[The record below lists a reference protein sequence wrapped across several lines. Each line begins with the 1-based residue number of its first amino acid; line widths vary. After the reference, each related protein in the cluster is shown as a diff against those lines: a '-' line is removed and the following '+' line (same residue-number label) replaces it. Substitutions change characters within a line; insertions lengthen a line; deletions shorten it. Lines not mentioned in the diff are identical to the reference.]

1 MILFLKFKQKTQT
14 VFLDKNSR
22 VTLLDDT
29 KYHIILSPTLY
40 WIKREKLPL
49 KYLHEVKKIAPTLFE
64 EILPEGD
71 YSYSI
76 YKEDEYFVLFAYEDK
91 KILSLLAE
99 KGILLADIATISFAQ
114 SAFTQLQ
121 KPVAISSET
130 ILVKKDDIVV
140 VLPAE
145 WYEDVEALQNIE
157 LKPSKHTIK
166 LEQFSHIV
174 DKKTLYKLGAI
185 LGVFGVI
192 VAVEYLLYSKALAH
206 LRQENEQVFKA
217 HKLKPTLMQNKAILS
232 HYESISLRQE
242 RLREYISYILKAKLS
257 KNQKIDAISY
267 ENKKLRVVFEG
278 LQGNALKRVLAPFY
292 KDKAKVDIH
301 KSKNQTIVEVAL

>member
-1 MILFLKFKQKTQT
+1 LKFKQKTQT

-22 VTLLDDT
+22 VALLDDA

-71 YSYSI
+71 YSYYV
-76 YKEDEYFVLFAYEDK
+76 YKEDESFILFAYEDK
-91 KILSLLAE
+91 KILSLLEE

-114 SAFTQLQ
+114 SAFIQLQ
-121 KPVAISSET
+121 KPVAIGSET
-130 ILVKKDDIVV
+130 ILAKKDDIVV

-145 WYEDVEALQNIE
+145 WYEDVEMLQNIE

-166 LEQFSHIV
+166 LEQFSYIV
-174 DKKTLYKLGAI
+174 DKKTLYKLGGI
-185 LGVFGVI
+185 FGVFIVI
-192 VAVEYLLYSKALAH
+192 VAVEYFLYSKELAH
-206 LRQENEQVFKA
+206 LRQESEQVFKE
-217 HKLKPTLMQNKAILS
+217 HNLKPTLMQNKAILS
-232 HYESISLRQE
+232 HYESTSRRQE
-242 RLREYISYILKAKLS
+242 KLREYVSYILKAKLS
-257 KNQKIDAISY
+257 KNQKIDSIGY

-278 LQGNALKRVLAPFY
+278 LRGNALKRVLAPFY

-301 KSKNQTIVEVAL
+301 KKKNQIIVEVAL